1 MVVGTSHVAD
11 MLDNADSADAKDPLI
26 IVPRPDLKR
35 LRDHPQASIDLRL
48 GSWFSQSR
56 QTRTGVLKVGS
67 DEFTEPTTNFVPFGE
82 SFYLHP
88 RAFVLAITLEWICLP
103 GRLAAYVVGKSSW
116 GRAGLVIATAIGVHP
131 GYKGC
136 LTLELSN
143 LGDMPMELRPGMPIC
158 QLFLHRVEV
167 TGAVTAD
174 TSSLGASRRPRFLPI
189 PFDDIAKKL
198 SAPPA

>member
-1 MVVGTSHVAD
+1 MALGTSHVAE
-11 MLDNADSADAKDPLI
+11 MLEEGHSQEAKDPLI
-26 IVPRPDLKR
+26 IVPQPDLNK

-48 GSWFSQSR
+48 GTWFSQSR
-56 QTRTGVLKVGS
+56 QSRTGVLTVGAN
-67 DEFTEPTTNFVPFGE
+67 DFIEPVTTFVPFGK

-103 GRLAAYVVGKSSW
+103 GDVSAYVVGKSSW
-116 GRAGLVIATAIGVHP
+116 GRAGLIIATAIGVHP

-143 LGDMPMELRPGMPIC
+143 LGDMPIEMRPGMAIC

-167 TGAVTAD
+167 TGTSKAD
-174 TSSLGASRRPRFLPI
+174 ASVLGASRRPRFLPI
-189 PFDDIAKKL
+189 PYDDVAKRL
-198 SAPPA
+198 SESSS